1 MNIVMSGSTGFIG
14 SHLAKVFGEKGWRV
28 IALRREDFGL
38 DDASFLKK
46 IEETDV
52 VINLAGASVAER
64 WSEQYKREMYS
75 IRIDTT
81 RKVVRALAKMQRK
94 PEVFISASAVGIYK
108 QGGPYTEEDK
118 SFADDF
124 LGRLALE
131 WEREA
136 LKCKETGVRT
146 VIFRFGIVLGSD
158 GGALQK
164 MLVPFRMGLGGVI
177 GDGKQPFS
185 WVHVDDLIR
194 AFIAVIED
202 KSFEGIYNL
211 TAPHPTTNEVLAKSL
226 GKALHKPALMRVPEF
241 VLRLQLGEGASV
253 LLKGQKA
260 MPKRLVEKGFTFKF
274 TDIEKAIE
282 DLVKTG
288 K

>member
-1 MNIVMSGSTGFIG
+1 MNIVVSGSTGFIA
-14 SHLAKVFGEKGWRV
+14 SHLVKVFAEKSWRV
-28 IALRREDFGL
+28 IPLRREDFNL
-38 DDASFLKK
+38 DDTSFLKK
-46 IEETDV
+46 IDEADV

-64 WSEQYKREMYS
+64 WSEQYKKVMYS
-75 IRIDTT
+75 SRIDTT
-81 RKVVRALAKMQRK
+81 RKIVSALEKMQRR
-94 PEVFISASAVGIYK
+94 PEVFISASAAGIYK
-108 QGGPYTEEDK
+108 QGGSYTEEDK

-124 LGRLALE
+124 LGRLAIE

-136 LKCKETGVRT
+136 LKSRESGVRT

-177 GDGKQPFS
+177 GDEKQPFS
-185 WVHVDDLIR
+185 WVHVDDLVR

-202 KSFEGIYNL
+202 KSFEGTYNL
-211 TAPHPTTNEVLAKSL
+211 TAPHPTTNEVMAKTL

-253 LLKGQKA
+253 LLKGQRA
-260 MPKRLVEKGFTFKF
+260 LPKRLVEKGFTFKF

-282 DLVKTG
+282 DLLKTD